1 MSSVVGQASAAA
13 TSVAIPAHAV
23 GDLIIVSARGTAAA
37 PSVPAAGG
45 TVPAWTTLQSGLAN
59 SIGLTTVAFVATATN
74 HTTGAFTNATHICVL
89 VLRPTAGQKLQT
101 AAARSS
107 TGNANNT
114 QTIVYPALTLIDTDG
129 SSMGVRIGTR
139 VTADSEVGTNVPAGW
154 TNQSIQPAGASA
166 LMAVHTRLG
175 LTSNP
180 TADSIATTGT
190 NAAYRAH
197 TIEIEE
203 VPVITPLDASVV
215 GKGLLDAQITPFRN
229 TAVTIARAAAVS
241 VGMTVVPP
249 PITFAIDLQT
259 NQPYAGEWE
268 AGEFLAGME
277 NVLAVDLQI
286 VLIDFLDG
294 LIAGQAQVAASL
306 TVTKDLAVTVVGQ
319 AAVAAQTARALG
331 LAASIDRAAAVVAQA
346 NEVRGLAAVISR
358 AAAVSADL
366 VRVPVTVT
374 FGCVVSGAA
383 VVAPSLTVTNASYV
397 GFDTFVA
404 GAGQVGVQATEQES
418 LVAPIVGKATV
429 APDLTVATASFITF
443 SAGIS
448 GAAAISADR
457 STTVTFAA
465 PIVRAATVISVTPT
479 VIRLVL
485 FEARIQTII
494 PLCGE
499 NLCNVLAIGG
509 PFICGGFSGPHSVI
523 TIGTTR
529 TLSWEVPVHGQAEIE
544 ALLRPSLPFA
554 AAIQGQAQAQ
564 AQSVL
569 TLALA
574 AAVQGQADVFA
585 RLNQLLNLPILIQGQ
600 AQVRAKLTYDWLGP
614 TSPGDILL
622 PPTQEVPWVLV
633 PTADGSVTLVPSEEE
648 DVVLA
653 ATEEEDSLLVPTTER
668 SM

>member
-1 MSSVVGQASAAA
+1 VASVVGQASAAA

-74 HTTGAFTNATHICVL
+74 HTTGAFTNATHICVV
-89 VLRPTAGQKLQT
+89 VLRPAALKKLQT

-107 TGNANNT
+107 TGNGNNT
-114 QTIVYPALTLIDTDG
+114 QTIVYPALTLNNGGGAST
-129 SSMGVRIGTR
+129 SLGVRIGTR
-139 VTADSEVGTNVPAGW
+139 GVAVTAVGTAPSGW

-166 LMAVHTRLG
+166 LMSLHTRLA
-175 LTSNP
+175 LAANP
-180 TADSIATTGT
+180 AADSVATAGT
-190 NAAYRAH
+190 NSAYRAH
-197 TIEIEE
+197 TVEVEE
-203 VPVITPLDASVV
+203 VNLGSTQTFATPVA
-215 GKGLLDAQITPFRN
+215 GAG
-229 TAVTIARAAAVS
+229 AVS

-249 PITFAIDLQT
+249 PVTFAIDLAT

-268 AGEFLAGME
+268 AGEFLAGKE

-306 TVTKDLAVTVVGQ
+306 TVTKDLAVTVAGQ
-319 AAVAAQTARALG
+319 AAVAAQAVRALG
-331 LAASIDRAAAVVAQA
+331 FAASIDRAAAIVAQQGV
-346 NEVRGLAAVISR
+346 VRGLTAPISGLG
-358 AAAVSADL
+358 AVSADL

-397 GFDTFVA
+397 GFDAFVA

-418 LVAPIVGKATV
+418 LVAPVVGKATV
-429 APDLTVATASFITF
+429 APDLTVVTASFITF

-485 FEARIQTII
+485 FEARIQTIL

-544 ALLRPSLPFA
+544 ALLRTSIPFGVG
-554 AAIQGQAQAQ
+554 IQGQAQIQ

-574 AAVQGQADVFA
+574 AAVQGQADLFA
-585 RLNQLLNLPILIQGQ
+585 RLNQLLNLIALVQGQ

-622 PPTQEVPWVLV
+622 PPTVEVPWILV
-633 PTADGSVTLVPSEEE
+633 PTADGSVTLVPTEEE

-653 ATEEEDSLLVPTTER
+653 ATEEEDWLLVPTTER

>member
-1 MSSVVGQASAAA
+1 VASVVGQASAAA

-37 PSVPAAGG
+37 PVKPAAGG
-45 TVPAWTTLQSGLAN
+45 TVPAWDTLQSGLAN

-74 HTTGAFTNATHICVL
+74 HTTGVFTSATHICVV
-89 VLRPTAGQKLQT
+89 VLRPAALKKLQT
-101 AAARSS
+101 AAVDSAS
-107 TGNANNT
+107 GNGNNT
-114 QTIVYPALTLIDTDG
+114 QTIVYPALIMNDLDG

-139 VTADSEVGTNVPAGW
+139 GVAVTAVGTPPTGW
-154 TNQSIQPAGASA
+154 TAQSIQPAGASA
-166 LMAVHTRLG
+166 LMSLHTRLG
-175 LTSNP
+175 IVANI
-180 TADSIATTGT
+180 TADSVATAGT
-190 NAAYRAH
+190 NSAYRAH
-197 TIEIEE
+197 TVEVEE
-203 VPVITPLDASVV
+203 VNLGVQVDLAASVA
-215 GKGLLDAQITPFRN
+215 GAG
-229 TAVTIARAAAVS
+229 AVS
-241 VGMTVVPP
+241 VGLTVVPP
-249 PITFAIDLQT
+249 PVTFAIDLAT

-268 AGEFLAGME
+268 AGEFLAGKE

-306 TVTKDLAVTVVGQ
+306 TVTKDLAVTVAGQ
-319 AAVAAQTARALG
+319 AAVAAQAVRALG
-331 LAASIDRAAAVVAQA
+331 FAASIDRAAAIVAQQGV
-346 NEVRGLAAVISR
+346 VRGLTAPISGLG
-358 AAAVSADL
+358 AVSADL

-397 GFDTFVA
+397 GFDAFVA

-418 LVAPIVGKATV
+418 LVAPVVGKATV
-429 APDLTVATASFITF
+429 APDLTVVSASFITF

-485 FEARIQTII
+485 FEARIQTIL

-544 ALLRPSLPFA
+544 ALLRTSIPFGVG
-554 AAIQGQAQAQ
+554 IQGQAQIQ

-585 RLNQLLNLPILIQGQ
+585 RLNQLLNLIALIQGQ
-600 AQVRAKLTYDWLGP
+600 AQVSAKLTYDWLGP

-622 PPTQEVPWVLV
+622 PPTVEVPWILV
-633 PTADGSVTLVPSEEE
+633 PTADGSVTLVPTEEE

-653 ATEEEDSLLVPTTER
+653 ATEEEDWLLVPTTER